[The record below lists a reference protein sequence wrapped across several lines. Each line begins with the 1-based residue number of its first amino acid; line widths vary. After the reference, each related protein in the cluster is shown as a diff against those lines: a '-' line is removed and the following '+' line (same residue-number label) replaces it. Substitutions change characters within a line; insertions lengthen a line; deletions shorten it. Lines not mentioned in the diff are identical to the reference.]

1 MKSDL
6 RTVSLPDPGVS
17 RACLIGTVR
26 HSAEPQLPD
35 LPSVEHNLADLGA
48 LLTDPRRWGL
58 LAENCTTLLDP
69 MRPPEVVRSLRQ
81 AAATA
86 TDTLLIYYAGHG
98 LLNHDGDLF
107 LALGETSSDRE
118 LLKYTAL
125 AVDDVRNAI
134 RDSPAANKILI
145 LDCCY
150 SGRAIAAMTD
160 TQSSI
165 TAALEI
171 RGAVTLAAAPAT
183 KVAIAPPGERNTAF
197 TGALLTVLRRGVA
210 DGPELL
216 TLELIYE
223 QIRSLLNA
231 GGYPLPQ
238 IQSLNTT
245 SRLALVRN
253 ERWNSTPVEIN
264 LSADA
269 LPPTIPGHIRK
280 PVYVG
285 MAKPPP
291 VDPKTAVRIQTPET
305 VDRMRIAGS
314 IAAKALVA
322 MSREIRPG
330 TTTDRLDEIGR
341 ECVLDFGAYP
351 SMLGYRQYPKS
362 ICASVN
368 DVMSNGVPN
377 ARRLNQGDIVN
388 LAICVYKDGVH
399 AKLNRTYPVG
409 TVDEAS
415 ELLIAHT
422 QVALTR
428 AIRAIQPGRAI
439 NVIGHAIDACAKRG
453 GYGVVQVFTGHGIG
467 PDFLNGLIIP
477 SYDDARAKEILEPG
491 LTFTVHPILSMGRIG
506 HVIADDGWTARTEDG
521 SRCAQAAHTVVVTPT
536 GAEILTQLPAE

>member
-1 MKSDL
+1 M
-6 RTVSLPDPGVS
+6 SLPDPGVS
-17 RACLIGTVR
+17 RACLIGTMR
-26 HSAEPQLPD
+26 HAAEPQLPD
-35 LPSVEHNLADLGA
+35 LPSVEHNLADLSA

-81 AAATA
+81 AAASA

-98 LLNHDGDLF
+98 LLDQDGDLY
-107 LALGETSSDRE
+107 LALGETTSDRE

-125 AVDDVRNAI
+125 AVDDVRVAI

-183 KVAIAPPGERNTAF
+183 KVAIAPPGARNTAF

-223 QIRSLLNA
+223 HIRSLLNA
-231 GGYPLPQ
+231 EGYPLPQ

-253 ERWNSTPVEIN
+253 ERWHSPPVRLDLN
-264 LSADA
+264 TDPQ
-269 LPPTIPGHIRK
+269 PPTIPEHISK

-285 MAKPPP
+285 MAKPPEIDKNT
-291 VDPKTAVRIQTPET
+291 VVRIQTPET
-305 VDRMRIAGS
+305 VHRMRIAGS
-314 IAAKALVA
+314 IAAQALVE

-330 TTTDRLDEIGR
+330 TSTDRLDEIGR
-341 ECVLDFGAYP
+341 ECVLDLGAYP
-351 SMLGYRQYPKS
+351 SMLGYRRYPKS

-368 DVMSNGVPN
+368 DVMANGVPT
-377 ARRLNQGDIVN
+377 ARRLRQGDIVN
-388 LAICVYKDGVH
+388 LTMCVYKDGVH

-439 NVIGHAIDACAKRG
+439 NVIGHAIEACAKRG

-467 PDFLNGLIIP
+467 PEFLNGLIIP
-477 SYDDARAKEILEPG
+477 SYDDARATEIMEPG
-491 LTFTVHPILSMGRIG
+491 LTFTVHPILTIG
-506 HVIADDGWTARTEDG
+506 KIEHAIDGDGWTARTADG
-521 SRCAQAAHTVVVTPT
+521 SRCAQAGHTIVVTPT